1 MERRPHGR
9 HSEVLAPLRA
19 SARSR
24 RPAVKVRFAVMTVLA
39 AASVV
44 AGVLF
49 VAAQGPAQPA
59 RIAAAS
65 SSIPLFG
72 SSVGYV
78 SLAQTTAEF
87 GRMPIVRVYYPGL
100 PASNAWDGGQAGAN
114 ASAVIVSFKAL
125 PADILSGADDA
136 TLTHFF
142 DTAPTGHPIY
152 YSYYHEP
159 EDNIADGEF
168 TLADYKAAWARVAA
182 LAAAT
187 HNPDLH
193 STLILMSWD
202 LVKASGRDWKSYL
215 PGGGIISTLGWDAYP
230 VGSATNVNPQPTAP
244 ADFMGPCIA
253 ASNSVGLPYGFAEF
267 GLSTAAG
274 RPAWMTEVG
283 NYLMTSGA
291 LFATVFNGVGEYPT
305 LQLTDQASQD
315 VWKGFVAKSTQA
327 QSGPDPAPSSP
338 VTQPTGATPTAS
350 NPAPT
355 ASLSVSP
362 PSATPPSATPPS
374 ATPPSATPASSI
386 PAVAGSWVSGLNLS
400 PARLIG
406 TGSNDTMISFR
417 IGQAADVTVLVLG
430 ADGSVVRQIAKPAHT
445 AGLVSVPYYGYTDSH
460 TRLPAGTYK
469 VLIVASNGSGSA
481 SAETALTISAP

>member
-9 HSEVLAPLRA
+9 HSEVLAPLRTP
-19 SARSR
+19 ARSR
-24 RPAVKVRFAVMTVLA
+24 RPAVKVRFAAIAVLA
-39 AASVV
+39 AVSVL

-72 SSVGYV
+72 SSVGYEG
-78 SLAQTTAEF
+78 LAQTTAQF

-100 PASNAWDGGQAGAN
+100 PASNAWDGGTAGAN
-114 ASAVIVSFKAL
+114 DSAVIVSFKA
-125 PADILSGADDA
+125 PPKDILSGADDA

-182 LAAAT
+182 LAGAA

-230 VGSATNVNPQPTAP
+230 VGSATNVNPQPTPP

-283 NYLMTSGA
+283 NYLMSSGA

-315 VWKGFVAKSTQA
+315 VWKGFVAKSAQA

-338 VTQPTGATPTAS
+338 VTQPTGTTPTPTTSA
-350 NPAPT
+350 PAPT
-355 ASLSVSP
+355 ASPSGSP
-362 PSATPPSATPPS
+362 ATSA
-374 ATPPSATPASSI
+374 PA
-386 PAVAGSWVSGLNLS
+386 AAGSWVSGLNLS
-400 PARLIG
+400 PAQLIG

-417 IGQAADVTVLVLG
+417 IGQAADVTVLVLE
-430 ADGSVVRQIAKPAHT
+430 ADGSVVRQIAEPAHA
-445 AGLVSVPYYGYTDSH
+445 AGRVSVPYYGYTDSH

-469 VLIVASNGSGSA
+469 VLIVASNGTGSA

>member
-9 HSEVLAPLRA
+9 HSEVLAPL
-19 SARSR
+19 STPARGQR
-24 RPAVKVRFAVMTVLA
+24 RLAVKVRFAAVTTLA
-39 AASVV
+39 AVSVL

-49 VAAQGPAQPA
+49 VTGRSHAPSA

-72 SSVGYV
+72 SSVGYQ
-78 SLAQTTAEF
+78 SLAQTTAQF

-114 ASAVIVSFKAL
+114 DSAVIVSFKAL
-125 PADILSGADDA
+125 PKDILSGADDA

-182 LAAAT
+182 LAGAA
-187 HNPDLH
+187 HNPELH

-230 VGSATNVNPQPTAP
+230 VGSATNVNPQPTPP

-283 NYLMTSGA
+283 NYLMSSGA

-305 LQLTDQASQD
+305 LQLTDQASQN
-315 VWKGFVAKSTQA
+315 VWKGFVAKSAQA

-338 VTQPTGATPTAS
+338 VTPPTGATPTPTAS
-350 NPAPT
+350 TPAPT
-355 ASLSVSP
+355 ASPSVSP
-362 PSATPPSATPPS
+362 PSSIPPSSAPPS
-374 ATPPSATPASSI
+374 SIPPSSI

-406 TGSNDTMISFR
+406 TGSNDTTISFR

-445 AGLVSVPYYGYTDSH
+445 AGWVSVPYYGYTDSH

>member
-9 HSEVLAPLRA
+9 HSEVLAPLRTPLKT
-19 SARSR
+19 SARGRR
-24 RPAVKVRFAVMTVLA
+24 RPAVKVRFAAMAVLA
-39 AASVV
+39 AVSVL

-49 VAAQGPAQPA
+49 VTSRGHTPPA

-72 SSVGYV
+72 SSVGYEG
-78 SLAQTTAEF
+78 LAQTTAQF

-100 PASNAWDGGQAGAN
+100 PASNAWDGGLAGAN
-114 ASAVIVSFKAL
+114 DSAVIVSFKAL
-125 PADILSGADDA
+125 PKDILSGADDA

-182 LAAAT
+182 LAGAA

-230 VGSATNVNPQPTAP
+230 VGSATNVNPQPTPP

-253 ASNSVGLPYGFAEF
+253 ASESVGLPYGFAEF

-283 NYLMTSGA
+283 NYLLSSGA
-291 LFATVFNGVGEYPT
+291 LFATVFNGVAEYPT
-305 LQLTDQASQD
+305 IQLTDQASQD
-315 VWKGFVAKSTQA
+315 VWRGFVAKSAQA
-327 QSGPDPAPSSP
+327 QSDPTPSSPAPSSP
-338 VTQPTGATPTAS
+338 VSPSGSPVGSA
-350 NPAPT
+350 PA
-355 ASLSVSP
+355 
-362 PSATPPSATPPS
+362 
-374 ATPPSATPASSI
+374 
-386 PAVAGSWVSGLNLS
+386 AGSSWVSGLSLS
-400 PARLIG
+400 PAQLIG
-406 TGSNDTMISFR
+406 TGSNDTTISFR
-417 IGQAADVTVLVLG
+417 IGQAADVTVLVLA
-430 ADGSVVRQIAKPAHT
+430 ADGSVVRQIARPART
-445 AGLVSVPYYGYTDSH
+445 AGRVSVPYYGYTDSH

-469 VLIVASNGSGSA
+469 VLVVASNGSGSA